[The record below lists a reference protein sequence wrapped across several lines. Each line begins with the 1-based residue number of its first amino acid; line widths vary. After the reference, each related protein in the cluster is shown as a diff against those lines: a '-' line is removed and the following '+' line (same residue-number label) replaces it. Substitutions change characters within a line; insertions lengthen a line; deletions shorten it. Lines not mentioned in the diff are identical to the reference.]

1 VYFIIDGDVAATKE
15 KRDRYS
21 EELLIGEGKIL
32 SVLGRG
38 VSFGELGVLYGTN
51 RTASC
56 VPLQKVTLLCLEGEI
71 FKSIL
76 GDHLRE
82 LNRVKFDILSKLKI
96 FFGWDRSELT
106 GLLSHIYLRSPD
118 HNSYVYK
125 RGESNSNLYIILEGE
140 VELTVPILQ
149 KRIPRTSQ
157 QVLSK
162 EILLKKC

>member
-1 VYFIIDGDVAATKE
+1 M
-15 KRDRYS
+15 
-21 EELLIGEGKIL
+21 LGEGKIL
-32 SVLGRG
+32 SILGRG

-56 VPLQKVTLLCLEGEI
+56 VPLSKAILLCLEGEI
-71 FKSIL
+71 FRAIL

-96 FFGWDRSELT
+96 FFNWDRSELT

-125 RGESNSNLYIILEGE
+125 RGDINANLYIILEGE

-149 KRIPRTSQ
+149 KRAP
-157 QVLSK
+157 K
-162 EILLKKC
+162 FNE

>member
-1 VYFIIDGDVAATKE
+1 
-15 KRDRYS
+15 
-21 EELLIGEGKIL
+21 LLGEGKIL
-32 SVLGRG
+32 SILGRG

-56 VPLQKVTLLCLEGEI
+56 VPIQKVILLRLEGEI
-71 FKSIL
+71 FKAIL

-118 HNSYVYK
+118 HNSYVYR
-125 RGESNSNLYIILEGE
+125 RGDVNTNLYIILEGE
-140 VELTVPILQ
+140 VELSLPILQ
-149 KRIPRTSQ
+149 KRVPK
-157 QVLSK
+157 VLK
-162 EILLKKC
+162 